1 MRIEQ
6 LRYLSDLQYS
16 HSISK
21 TAKRYFVSQ
30 QSLSNSIQ
38 QLEKEL
44 DTIIL
49 ERSPFGVA
57 LTKEAESLLRI
68 SEPFL
73 QQYDDLRYDFAHQK
87 NKTELPKERIRV
99 YSSSVLFTNLL
110 PEAIAIF
117 QKKYP
122 HIRVSLKE
130 RTYKQV
136 FPDIIEQKCDLAFLS
151 INDHFFLDQI
161 EKYCDNSF
169 HHHILLND
177 SLVACV
183 SNHSPLAKKEIISQ
197 EDVVKH
203 QFTYL
208 DFVPLKS
215 DSDYH
220 AGIALYTSDNVEF
233 HRRAL
238 KEMDIIA
245 LMPRF
250 VYTYLFDGKNYV
262 SKYMEGAKQ
271 VIYHTAIYPDNPP
284 NPVTK
289 ELVNII
295 ASLL

>member
-1 MRIEQ
+1 MRLDQ

-21 TAKRYFVSQ
+21 TAKRYFISQ
-30 QSLSNSIQ
+30 QSLSNNIQ

-44 DTIIL
+44 DVILL

-57 LTKEAESLLRI
+57 LTKEAEALLRI
-68 SEPFL
+68 SDPFL
-73 QQYDDLRYDFAHQK
+73 SQYDDLKNDFAIRQQK
-87 NKTELPKERIRV
+87 IEQHKKRLKV

-117 QKKYP
+117 QKSYP
-122 HIRVSLKE
+122 HIRISLKE

-151 INDHFFLDQI
+151 INDHFFFGQL

-169 HHHILLND
+169 HHHVLLND
-177 SLVACV
+177 RLVACV
-183 SNHSPLAKKEIISQ
+183 SAHSPLAKKEIIEQ
-197 EDVVKH
+197 EDII
-203 QFTYL
+203 QRSFTYL

-215 DSDYH
+215 ESDYH
-220 AGIALYTSDNVEF
+220 SNIALYTSDNVEF

-238 KEMDIIA
+238 KEMDVIS
-245 LMPRF
+245 LMPRY
-250 VYTYLFDGKNYV
+250 VYTYMFDGKNFV
-262 SKYMEGAKQ
+262 SKYLEGAKQ
-271 VIYHTAIYPDNPP
+271 IIYHAAIYPDNPP

-289 ELVNII
+289 ELVDII